1 MHVEVLAPRRE
12 HAADWRSL
20 WERYCDG
27 AIPASVSDAT
37 WQRLLDPTSAI
48 GGVVALSADE
58 VIGFANY
65 VVHEGTW
72 ETKPICYVED
82 VFVSKL
88 HRGRG
93 SLVARAMAETL
104 VQRVHAGEWSRLWG
118 ITAADNLVAQH
129 LYAGFSSGQPYMR
142 YVLRGIQ

>member
-1 MHVEVLAPRRE
+1 MHVEVSAPTQE
-12 HAADWRSL
+12 HEAGWRSL
-20 WERYCDG
+20 WEQYCDG
-27 AIPASVSDAT
+27 AIAADVSDAT
-37 WQRLLDPTSAI
+37 WQRLLDPASAI
-48 GGVVALSADE
+48 GGLVALRAGE

-72 ETKPICYVED
+72 ETKPICYIED

-93 SLVARAMAETL
+93 SLVARAMADSL

-118 ITAADNLVAQH
+118 ITAADNLVAQR
-129 LYAGFSSGQPYMR
+129 LYSGFSSGQPYMR
-142 YVLRGIQ
+142 YVLRGVQ